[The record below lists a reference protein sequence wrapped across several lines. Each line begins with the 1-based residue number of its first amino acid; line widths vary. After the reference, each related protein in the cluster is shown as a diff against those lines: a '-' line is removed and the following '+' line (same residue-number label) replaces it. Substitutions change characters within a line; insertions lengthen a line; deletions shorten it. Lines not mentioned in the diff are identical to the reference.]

1 MPKTKKSFVA
11 NLNCAR
17 NATQCNANE
26 RTNEGVNRSPGQAQN
41 PILGGGDIKLS
52 HEPRSKQNKA
62 LSGFVLALL
71 FHCLPFFFL

>member
-1 MPKTKKSFVA
+1 MPKTKKIVCRKFELRA
-11 NLNCAR
+11 QR
-17 NATQCNANE
+17 NATQRE

-41 PILGGGDIKLS
+41 PILGEGDIKLS

>member
-17 NATQCNANE
+17 NAMQRNANE
-26 RTNEGVNRSPGQAQN
+26 RTNEGGQAQN